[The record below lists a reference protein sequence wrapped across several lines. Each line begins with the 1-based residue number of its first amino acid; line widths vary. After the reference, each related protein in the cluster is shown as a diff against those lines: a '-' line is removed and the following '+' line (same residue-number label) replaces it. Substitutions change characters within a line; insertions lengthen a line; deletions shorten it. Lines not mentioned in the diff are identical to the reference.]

1 MNVGII
7 GCGTVSQYGHI
18 PTLANMPG
26 VELVALSDINTER
39 LHELQ
44 RKYEVPYAFADY
56 RDLLALKGLDAVT
69 VATPLHTHADIVCD
83 AARAG
88 LHVLCEKPLA
98 HTNEDGERMIKAMR
112 DANRFLGINFN
123 LRFSDV
129 EGQAYAWKEHIGH
142 VKVVREV
149 FVWHAHQWQNK
160 ERMAQFFANGGPVVD
175 SAVHFFDLC
184 EWLTGEEITDVQ
196 AVGSFYPEVGA
207 PTHVITNLSL
217 SGGTIGL
224 VEVGWTYTYNTKD
237 RAHHRRF
244 DLIGEHGV
252 ISYDNESGRTRL
264 YTAEE
269 TITLP
274 ARSDK
279 DFPAVYEAFFRA
291 IQGEDKGPL
300 ATGEDAYRATRVAF
314 SVLDQL
320 GANPYR

>member
-1 MNVGII
+1 MKVGII

-26 VELVALSDINTER
+26 VELVALSDVNVER
-39 LHELQ
+39 LEGLKQ
-44 RKYEVPYAFADY
+44 KYQVPHAFADY
-56 RDLLALKGLDAVT
+56 SELLVLKGLDAVA

-98 HTNEDGERMIKAMR
+98 HTVEDGERMIKAMR

-129 EGQAYAWKEHIGH
+129 EGQAYAWKKDIGRINII
-142 VKVVREV
+142 REV
-149 FVWHAHQWQNK
+149 YVWHAHQWQNK
-160 ERMAQFFANGGPVVD
+160 ERMTQFFANGGPVVD

-184 EWLTGEEITDVQ
+184 EWLTGEEITGIQ
-196 AVGSFYPEVGA
+196 AVGSFLPDVGA
-207 PTHVITNLSL
+207 PTHVITNLTL
-217 SGGTIGL
+217 SGGVIGL
-224 VEVGWTYTYNTKD
+224 VEVGWTYTHNTKD
-237 RAHHRRF
+237 RAFHRRF

-252 ISYDNESGRTRL
+252 ISYDNESAKTRM

-269 TITLP
+269 TIVLP
-274 ARSDK
+274 ARGGK
-279 DFPAVYEAFFRA
+279 DFVAVYEAFFRA
-291 IQGEDKGPL
+291 IQGQDKGSL
-300 ATGEDAYRATRVAF
+300 ATGEDAFRATRAALR
-314 SVLDQL
+314 VLDQL